1 MLAAAPVQAQQA
13 LKIGYIDSRVLLDQ
27 APDAIAAQKQFEQ
40 EMTRI
45 EGEIK
50 AMETEFQ
57 GMLTAYQQQQGTMSA
72 EARQTR
78 EQELGTQQQQYTQR
92 ATQMQQDLA
101 SKRDQLVEPVMQKI
115 NVIIDEIRAQGN
127 YSLIL
132 DVAAGSIIAADE
144 SLDLTEEVLRRLGAT
159 SSDEPD
165 DR

>member
-1 MLAAAPVQAQQA
+1 MLAAMPLQAQQA

-27 APDAIAAQKQFEQ
+27 APDAVAAQQQFEQ

-45 EGEIK
+45 QGEIQQ
-50 AMETEFQ
+50 METDFQ
-57 GMLTAYQQQQGTMSA
+57 AMLTAYQQQQGTMSQ
-72 EARQTR
+72 EARQAR

-92 ATQMQQDLA
+92 ATQMQQELA
-101 SKRDQLVEPVMQKI
+101 TRRDELVEPVMQKI

-144 SLDLTEEVLRRLGAT
+144 SLDLTEEVLRRLGVT

-165 DR
+165 DL